1 MYGVVTAD
9 IVIPLITVTAIAI
22 VFAIMA
28 YLDKCEAE
36 KERDNLEND
45 FWQEHDFAVRL
56 AKKASELQKELGFWQ
71 TTHDDLL
78 GVPGVK
84 KCLDIEIARLKA
96 KGSGVNLRYDS
107 QQTGQVANKNES
119 ENLADRYSSGYLH
132 GNPALSRNVS
142 NTDDGKQVGPRGQ
155 GVRRVPEV
163 AAGTGPTPRTVK
175 QGSEHDV

>member
-9 IVIPLITVTAIAI
+9 IVIPAITVTAIAI

-28 YLDKCEAE
+28 YLDKREAE
-36 KERDNLEND
+36 AKARRNWVMAKRYRNAYRLVLDKLEAY
-45 FWQEHDFAVRL
+45 EGEA
-56 AKKASELQKELGFWQ
+56 
-71 TTHDDLL
+71 
-78 GVPGVK
+78 
-84 KCLDIEIARLKA
+84 
-96 KGSGVNLRYDS
+96 NLRYDS

-142 NTDDGKQVGPRGQ
+142 NTHDGKQVGPRGQ

-163 AAGTGPTPRTVK
+163 AAGAGPTPRTEWPRSK
-175 QGSEHDV
+175 HDV